1 VQLGNMICF
10 RLIILLSFQMFYTL
24 NCNSQDISSEV
35 QDYCRES
42 MSYRL
47 KYGIFNIG
55 RGTISCFTDTEGKA
69 GQIKA
74 EVHSTGW
81 IKIFKDLDYRYG
93 SHIDLDTGLPN
104 SAFMN
109 LKDGRNTTYYEFTF
123 DHDSRTDSAIVFS
136 QTSGQYVV
144 PKNIFD
150 ILTGF
155 YHFRN
160 NYIDKSKMTGEDV
173 VIKTFFT
180 DELWDLRIRYAGDE
194 TIKTKYGQIECYK
207 FNPTTV
213 IGRYF
218 KHDDDMSIW
227 FTKDE
232 IHIPIKIRANLKLGS
247 MVIECVEY
255 QKLGVNTSELTDQIV
270 KNK

>member
-1 VQLGNMICF
+1 MI
-10 RLIILLSFQMFYTL
+10 SFQLFCTL
-24 NCNSQDISSEV
+24 ICNSQDVSYKV
-35 QDYCRES
+35 QDCCGES

-55 RGTISCFTDTEGKA
+55 RGTISCLPDTEGKA
-69 GQIKA
+69 AQIKA

-93 SHIDLDTGLPN
+93 SNIDLDTGLPN
-104 SAFMN
+104 SAIMS

-123 DHDSRTDSAIVFS
+123 DHDSRTDSAIVVS

-160 NYIDKSKMTGEDV
+160 KFIDKSKMSGEHV

-180 DELWDLRIRYAGDE
+180 DELWDLRIRYAGNE
-194 TIKTKYGQIECYK
+194 TIKTKYGQFECYE
-207 FNPTTV
+207 FIPTTV
-213 IGRYF
+213 VGRYF
-218 KHDDDMSIW
+218 QHDDDMSIW
-227 FTKDE
+227 FTKNE
-232 IHIPIKIRANLKLGS
+232 THIPIKIRANLKLGS
-247 MVIECVEY
+247 IVLECVEY

>member
-1 VQLGNMICF
+1 
-10 RLIILLSFQMFYTL
+10 
-24 NCNSQDISSEV
+24 
-35 QDYCRES
+35 

-47 KYGIFNIG
+47 QYGIFNIG
-55 RGTISCFTDTEGKA
+55 RGTISCLPDTEGTSA
-69 GQIKA
+69 QIKA

-93 SHIDLDTGLPN
+93 SNMDLDTGLPN
-104 SAFMN
+104 SSIMS
-109 LKDGRNTTYYEFTF
+109 LKDGRNTTFYEFTF
-123 DHDSRTDSAIVFS
+123 DHCSRTDSAIVLS
-136 QTSGQYVV
+136 QRSGQYVV

-160 NYIDKSKMTGEDV
+160 KFIDKCKMSGEDV

-194 TIKTKYGQIECYK
+194 TINTKYGQIECYK
-207 FNPTTV
+207 FIPTTV
-213 IGRYF
+213 VGRYF

-227 FTKDE
+227 FTKNE
-232 IHIPIKIRANLKLGS
+232 LHIPIKIRANLKLGS
-247 MVIECVEY
+247 IVLECFEY
-255 QKLGVNTSELTDQIV
+255 QNLGENTSELTDQIF